1 MKTSE
6 IKSMAHAYLAVLEAA
21 KSPFAKKDDEDK
33 KAPVTDK
40 EDDGEGMDPVDKKAL
55 KKDFKD
61 REDKDIDND
70 GDTDSSDEFLHKK
83 RKAISKSVEKETE
96 VDEALKVDTKIR
108 MAADKMKRKMEKEG
122 KSSADIAKAIEINFP
137 SLSEEAE
144 LDEAAPKIKPDFLKT
159 QRAKDNA
166 HDNAMGRTNTG
177 RKKPVKTMT
186 STQRSMASMRKEE
199 AEEVDEKNL
208 TPKQIKQALASKSAQ
223 AKGKDKVSVKKAPW
237 DVKEGLQKWSI
248 YRRILEKKETANA
261 TAPEEMDD
269 KASQGAKDFVAI
281 HDPTR
286 QPEDYVDINKVVAM
300 NKADQDKNLPNK
312 AKENK

>member
-6 IKSMAHAYLAVLEAA
+6 IKSIAAAYLEVLEGKKPA
-21 KSPFAKKDDEDK
+21 FFDKKDDGDK
-33 KAPVTDK
+33 KAPATDK
-40 EDDGEGMDPVDKKAL
+40 EDDGEGMDPVDQKAV

-61 REDKDIDND
+61 REDKDLDND
-70 GDTDSSDEFLHKK
+70 GDTDSSDKFLHKK
-83 RKAISKSVEKETE
+83 RKAISKAVNKDKETETE
-96 VDEALKVDTKIR
+96 VDEDCWDGYDQKG
-108 MAADKMKRKMEKEG
+108 MKKKGGKEVPDCV
-122 KSSADIAKAIEINFP
+122 KEDD
-137 SLSEEAE
+137 
-144 LDEAAPKIKPDFLKT
+144 LDEGGVRRKSAPKIKPDPLKV

-186 STQRSMASMRKEE
+186 STQRSLASMRKEE
-199 AEEVDEKNL
+199 VEEVDEKNL
-208 TPKQIKQALASKSAQ
+208 TPKQIKQALASKAAQ

-237 DVKEGLQKWSI
+237 DVKEGLQKWSV

-269 KASQGAKDFVAI
+269 KASQGSKDFVAI

-312 AKENK
+312 SKENK